1 MSTVG
6 LDNILS
12 NQAATAASST
22 TSTSQTTAS
31 SEKDMFLNLLVKQLQ
46 YQDPLNPVEN
56 TEFASQLA
64 QFSSLEALTNMQSSM
79 DNMSTVQSSMN
90 SMQSISF
97 IGKQVNGSGN
107 TINYT
112 GSGSSTID
120 YNVGSNAS
128 DVVVKINNSSG
139 MTVRTVD
146 LKNVQAGDNTYT
158 WDGTSDNGTTLGTGT
173 YTFTISATDSSGSA
187 VTTTTNTSGTVTGV
201 RYDSGKVYLEVGDKE
216 ISLSDVSKITN

>member
-64 QFSSLEALTNMQSSM
+64 QFSSLEALTNMQNSI
-79 DNMSTVQSSMN
+79 DTMSTVQNSMN
-90 SMQSISF
+90 SMQAISF

-112 GSGSSTID
+112 GGNSTIN

-146 LKNVQAGDNTYT
+146 LKNVQQGDNTYT
-158 WDGTSDNGTTLGTGT
+158 WDGKDDSGSTLGAGT
-173 YTFTISATDSSGSA
+173 YTFTISATDNSGSA

-201 RYDSGKVYLEVGDKE
+201 RYNGGNIYLEVGDKE
-216 ISLSDVSKITN
+216 VSLSNVSEISN